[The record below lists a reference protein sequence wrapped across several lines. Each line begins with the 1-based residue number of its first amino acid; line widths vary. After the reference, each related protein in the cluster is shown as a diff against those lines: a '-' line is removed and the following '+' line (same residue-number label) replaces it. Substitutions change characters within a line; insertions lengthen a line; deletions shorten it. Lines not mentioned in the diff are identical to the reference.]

1 MKEEQLSV
9 EYQMF
14 PTQFQHCMLE
24 ACPRSTTCIRFR
36 AFTLAPPERSAF
48 PLLNPAHLAGQ
59 DPDQC
64 PHYCDDAPG
73 TFVSRLNQAA
83 ETLPSAKY
91 TLIRQDLIGTLGRST
106 YYRFMRGEYWLNA
119 EEQQHVLEIFCQ
131 QGVEEHL
138 VYDRQ
143 RHLYR

>member
-1 MKEEQLSV
+1 MEEKLPTV

-14 PTQFQHCMLE
+14 SPQFQHCMLE
-24 ACPRSTTCIRFR
+24 ACPRSASCLRYL
-36 AFTLAPPERSAF
+36 AFTLAPPERETL

-59 DPDQC
+59 DLARC
-64 PHYCDDAPG
+64 PYYFDDAPG
-73 TFVSRLNQAA
+73 TFVSGLNQAA

-91 TLIRQDLIGTLGRST
+91 TLIRQDLIGTLGRSG

-119 EEQQHVLEIFCQ
+119 EEQQHVLEIFRQ

-138 VYDRQ
+138 IYDRQ